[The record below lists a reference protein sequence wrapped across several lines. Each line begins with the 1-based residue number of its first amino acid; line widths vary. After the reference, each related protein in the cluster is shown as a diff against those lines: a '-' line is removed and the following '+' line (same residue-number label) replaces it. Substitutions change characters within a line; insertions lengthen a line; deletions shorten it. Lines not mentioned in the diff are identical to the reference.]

1 MPFAWTKELEL
12 GIEEIDEQ
20 HRELFV
26 RAERLYHAMRHG
38 QPIAAEAML
47 ASFRDFV
54 LSHFEFEERW
64 MRRAD
69 FPGLELHRVA
79 HREFA
84 DRLHAVTG
92 EYRRHGPSPAWRR
105 RCGSGR
111 RPGCS
116 STSVA
121 RTAAGSL
128 GHVPRRGAAALSAGR
143 RRGGVAGP
151 KRARRLT

>member
-1 MPFAWTKELEL
+1 MPFAWTKDLEL

-69 FPGLELHRVA
+69 FPGLQQHHEA

-92 EYRRHGPSPAWRR
+92 EYRRHGPSPAVAETLREWSEAWLLEHIGGPDRML
-105 RCGSGR
+105 GR
-111 RPGCS
+111 WAVSHDAAP
-116 STSVA
+116 A
-121 RTAAGSL
+121 R
-128 GHVPRRGAAALSAGR
+128 
-143 RRGGVAGP
+143 
-151 KRARRLT
+151 